1 MADSSKKGLGLW
13 ICTSLVVGNIIGSGI
28 FLLPAALAS
37 FGTIS
42 LVGWIFTSIG
52 AMLLALIF
60 ARLAVLVPKAGGP
73 YAYTREGLGD
83 FAGFL
88 IAWGH
93 WIAVWAGN
101 AAICVAFVSYL
112 TVFFPSLG
120 TNPVLS
126 IVVGLSALWGLSL
139 VNIRGVHTAGV
150 VQLVTTVLKILP
162 LIAVSIV
169 GLFYL
174 NPDHF
179 TPFNNSGESNFSAI
193 TACAALTLWA
203 YLGLESATVPAD
215 NVDNPSVTI
224 PRATIFGT
232 LLCAVIYI
240 LSTVSLLGL
249 INPVELANS
258 QAPFADAA
266 RMMWGDIGYYA
277 VGFGAVISCFG
288 ALNGWM
294 ILQGQVPYAASR
306 DGLFPAIFNRT
317 NSNGVPYMGIIISSI
332 LITVLMLMNYTRG
345 LVETF
350 TFIILLATLTSLV
363 PYCFSAIAELMV
375 YIKSPSKF
383 AGQRLAGHS
392 IIAVLGFLYGLW
404 AIAGSGQDTVY
415 WGFLLLMLGLPVY
428 SWVRWQRSKQPSF
441 DDLRNPGESS

>member
-1 MADSSKKGLGLW
+1 MYLTGGWQRHRLRYFFTTSRPGFVRHHQPGWLDFYFHRRDVTGID
-13 ICTSLVVGNIIGSGI
+13 ICTTGRTG
-28 FLLPAALAS
+28 PQ
-37 FGTIS
+37 
-42 LVGWIFTSIG
+42 
-52 AMLLALIF
+52 
-60 ARLAVLVPKAGGP
+60 GGRTF
-73 YAYTREGLGD
+73 AYTREGLGD

-193 TACAALTLWA
+193 TACATLTLWA

-232 LLCAVIYI
+232 LLCAVI
-240 LSTVSLLGL
+240 
-249 INPVELANS
+249 
-258 QAPFADAA
+258 A
-266 RMMWGDIGYYA
+266 RLD
-277 VGFGAVISCFG
+277 
-288 ALNGWM
+288 
-294 ILQGQVPYAASR
+294 
-306 DGLFPAIFNRT
+306 
-317 NSNGVPYMGIIISSI
+317 
-332 LITVLMLMNYTRG
+332 
-345 LVETF
+345 
-350 TFIILLATLTSLV
+350 
-363 PYCFSAIAELMV
+363 
-375 YIKSPSKF
+375 
-383 AGQRLAGHS
+383 
-392 IIAVLGFLYGLW
+392 
-404 AIAGSGQDTVY
+404 
-415 WGFLLLMLGLPVY
+415 
-428 SWVRWQRSKQPSF
+428 
-441 DDLRNPGESS
+441 